1 MHGAFIALK
10 ALIPNPI
17 KASIR
22 KAIRDQLNGRG
33 TNSDTVNEDLPM
45 KSMKAIGDKL
55 KGIGFN
61 SATLN
66 QDLPMKSMEAVNLD
80 GTQSKIDSLRQN
92 IDKMCNLNSN

>member
-1 MHGAFIALK
+1 MKQNIMTNNQDFSDEKKKILDIQKARVHDIVHGAFIALK

-33 TNSDTVNEDLPM
+33 TDSATVNQDVAM
-45 KSMKAIGDKL
+45 KSMKAV
-55 KGIGFN
+55 N
-61 SATLN
+61 S
-66 QDLPMKSMEAVNLD
+66 D

-92 IDKMCNLNSN
+92 IDKMCN